1 MVGIVLLRVDMSMIA
16 PYTVTKYVPD
26 KFVSVTS
33 AVWLEHEDSSDDR
46 DIAVIEC
53 VCYHRRWRT
62 T

>member
-1 MVGIVLLRVDMSMIA
+1 MVCIVLLRADISMIA

-26 KFVSVTS
+26 KSVSVTS